1 MNGICAIRRRAT
13 GTGCTAFL
21 SVLTALVLAGRVE
34 AQQAP
39 PDSGTVRLFGAATDS
54 ATGSALPGVVVE
66 VAGTRHIATTD
77 ANGRFEI
84 AGLAPGSAIVSWR
97 LLGYTPLTVRLTLA
111 PPARRLD
118 VVLHA
123 HPVELPTI
131 TRRVERTPEEALR
144 LVQGSTTMS
153 ATDLAQMRGQTLGE
167 TIEQLPGVAA
177 IQYGP
182 SIAKPM
188 IRGLHSA
195 RIVVMNGGVRQEGQ
209 QWGIEHAPEI
219 DSFEA
224 DEITVVRGEGAVLY
238 GADAMGGVVLVDR
251 PPLPTTSGAR
261 GDFQVNAFSNNRQGA
276 ASARVEAGGLPLPL
290 IGPAGARLRLTAR
303 VAGDATTPNYHLRN
317 TGFEELDVSGALGI
331 TRDWG
336 SSQLLFTRFA
346 TELGVFGGAHV
357 GNFDDL
363 QRAMTRPP
371 VDSDFSYDIRN
382 PRQQVSHNLLSWK
395 TELARTPVGAATIQY
410 GFQYNQRQEFDN
422 HGPLSSRSIPA
433 FDLRLYTH
441 TLDVR
446 VRHPPAGPLSGTIGF
461 SGMRQGNLSEGKA
474 FLIPEYRL
482 YSGGVYAVE
491 ELALG
496 RWTVST
502 GVRGDYVWQRTFAYA
517 DAGLTSPNERRSW
530 SGLAGSVGASYLIG
544 DRWSVAGRV
553 SRAWRAPNVSERFSQ
568 GVHHGSAQYELGDTS
583 LTPEKK
589 TGAEL
594 TLRHAGKRVQA
605 ELSGFWSGVD
615 GFVYLRPGQPVFT
628 IRGAFPGYRYAQ
640 DDATLRGIE
649 ALGTYSVGSWLS
661 LQASASILRG
671 TFAGSGEPLYDMPAD
686 RLSAS
691 ARFSRAGR
699 GETEYHL
706 ELGTVLVRRQDYV
719 PDSTVYALPTAGY
732 ALANAEAGVSGL
744 PVLGS
749 VIDLT
754 LAVRNL
760 FDTRYR
766 DYLSR
771 YRLFVDDPG
780 RDAVLRLRVP
790 FGAW

>member
-1 MNGICAIRRRAT
+1 MNAICATRRVT
-13 GTGCTAFL
+13 GVGCAVFL
-21 SVLTALVLAGRVE
+21 SVLAALPLAGRAE
-34 AQQAP
+34 AQRSAS
-39 PDSGTVRLFGAATDS
+39 DSGTVRLHGAVTDS
-54 ATGSALPGVVVE
+54 ATGAALTGVVVE
-66 VAGTRHIATTD
+66 VEGARSAGTTD
-77 ANGRFEI
+77 ANGRYEI
-84 AGLAPGSAIVSWR
+84 AGLAPGPAVVTWR
-97 LLGYTPLTVRLTLA
+97 LLGYTPVTVRLTLT
-111 PPARRLD
+111 PPERRLD
-118 VVLHA
+118 IVLHPR
-123 HPVELPTI
+123 PVELPTI

-144 LVQGSTTMS
+144 LIQGSTTMS
-153 ATDLAQMRGQTLGE
+153 AMDLAQMRGQTLGE

-182 SIAKPM
+182 SIAKPV

-195 RIVVMNGGVRQEGQ
+195 RIVVMNAGVRQEGQ

-224 DEITVVRGEGAVLY
+224 DEITVVRGAGAVLY
-238 GADAMGGVVLVDR
+238 GADAMGGVVLVER
-251 PPLPTTSGAR
+251 PPLPTGAGAR
-261 GDFQVNAFSNNRQGA
+261 GDVQVNAFSNNRQGA
-276 ASARVEAGGLPLPL
+276 ASARVEGGRIPLPL
-290 IGPAGARLRLTAR
+290 IGPAGARLRVTAR
-303 VAGDATTPNYHLRN
+303 MAGDATTPNYHLRN

-336 SSQLLFTRFA
+336 SSQLLYSRFH
-346 TELGVFGGAHV
+346 TELGVFSGAHV

-371 VDSDFSYDIRN
+371 VDTEFSYDIRN
-382 PRQQVSHNLLSWK
+382 PRQQVSHDLLSWR
-395 TELARTPVGAATIQY
+395 TELAQTPLGAASIHY
-410 GFQYNQRQEFDN
+410 GFQYNKRQEFDN
-422 HGPLSSRSIPA
+422 HGPLRSRSIPA

-441 TLDVR
+441 TLDLR
-446 VRHPPAGPLSGTIGF
+446 VRHRPVGPLSGSFGV

-482 YSGGVYAVE
+482 YSGGVYGME

-496 RWTVST
+496 RWTVSA
-502 GVRGDYVWQRTFAYA
+502 GMRADYVWQRTFAYS

-530 SGLAGSVGASYLIG
+530 SGIAGSAGASYLIG
-544 DRWSVAGRV
+544 NRWSVAGRV

-583 LTPEKK
+583 LTPETKI
-589 TGAEL
+589 GAEL
-594 TLRHAGKRVQA
+594 TLRHAGERVQA
-605 ELSGFWSGVD
+605 EVSAYQNWVD
-615 GFVYLRPGQPVFT
+615 GFIYLRPREPVFT
-628 IRGAFPGYRYAQ
+628 IRGAFPGYQYAQ
-640 DDATLRGIE
+640 DDARLYGFE
-649 ALGTYSVGSWLS
+649 ALGNVSVSPWLS
-661 LQASASILRG
+661 LQASASVLRG
-671 TFAGSGEPLYDMPAD
+671 SFADSGEPLYDMPAD
-686 RLSAS
+686 RLTAS
-691 ARFSRAGR
+691 ARFTR
-699 GETEYHL
+699 GDRDGTEYHL
-706 ELGTVLVRRQDYV
+706 ELGTVLVRRQDYL

-732 ALANAEAGVSGL
+732 ALANVEAGVSGL
-744 PVLGS
+744 PLLGS

-760 FDTRYR
+760 LDTRYR